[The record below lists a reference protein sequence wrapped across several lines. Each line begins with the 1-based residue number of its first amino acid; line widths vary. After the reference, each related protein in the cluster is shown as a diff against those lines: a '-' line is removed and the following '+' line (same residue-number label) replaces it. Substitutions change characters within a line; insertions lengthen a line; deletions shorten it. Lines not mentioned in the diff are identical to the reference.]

1 MRLNNKQKVLIGSVA
16 VVLSSVLV
24 LLVKP
29 IRSKI
34 LLKKLSPENV
44 DDLVSDEVLEQV
56 AEDSSITEDSSV
68 TEDIKE

>member
-56 AEDSSITEDSSV
+56 AEDSNV

>member
-1 MRLNNKQKVLIGSVA
+1 MRLNNKQKVLIGAVA

-29 IRSKI
+29 IRNKI
-34 LLKKLSPENV
+34 LLKKLSSNSV
-44 DDLVSDEVLEQV
+44 DDLVSDEGLEEV
-56 AEDSSITEDSSV
+56 AEDSNA

>member
-1 MRLNNKQKVLIGSVA
+1 MNNKQKVLIGTVA
-16 VVLSSVLV
+16 VVLSSALV
-24 LLVKP
+24 FLVKP

-56 AEDSSITEDSSV
+56 AEDSNV

>member
-1 MRLNNKQKVLIGSVA
+1 MNNKQKVLIGAVA
-16 VVLSSVLV
+16 VVLTSALV
-24 LLVKP
+24 FLVKP
-29 IRSKI
+29 IRNKI

-56 AEDSSITEDSSV
+56 AEDSNA